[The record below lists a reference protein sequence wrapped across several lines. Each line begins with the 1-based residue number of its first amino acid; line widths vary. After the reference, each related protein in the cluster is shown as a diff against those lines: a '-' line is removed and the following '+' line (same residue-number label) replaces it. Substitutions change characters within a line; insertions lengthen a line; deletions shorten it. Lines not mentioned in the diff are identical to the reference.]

1 MQSRVEMNDEYIA
14 LDCALLAC
22 RETGIEARLRKIKRS
37 QNGKG
42 VNTKMELNIQA
53 PKPNGNSNG
62 HMPLTRKS
70 RPVKADYV
78 HSTHISIFDPNK
90 YMLKLPKTKK
100 IVGDNGMVR
109 WEKTETDYLPV
120 AARIAWF
127 RKDHPYWSIMT
138 KVEKWGDKAVVMKA
152 TIKDML
158 GTVIATARKK
168 ETEIGFPDYI
178 EKAETGAI
186 GRALAMCGY
195 GTLQAPEFDEQDRLA
210 DAPVEKQN
218 AN

>member
-1 MQSRVEMNDEYIA
+1 
-14 LDCALLAC
+14 
-22 RETGIEARLRKIKRS
+22 
-37 QNGKG
+37 
-42 VNTKMELNIQA
+42 MELNMQT
-53 PKPNGNSNG
+53 PKTNGMSNG
-62 HMPLTRKS
+62 HLMLNKKS
-70 RPVKADYV
+70 RSIQTDSLPD
-78 HSTHISIFDPNK
+78 SHISIFDPNK
-90 YMLKLPKTKK
+90 YMLKLPKTTK
-100 IVGDNGMVR
+100 VSLPNGQVR
-109 WEKTETDYLPV
+109 WEKTEVDYLPV

-127 RKDHPYWSIMT
+127 RKDHPLWSIMT
-138 KVEKWGDKAVVMKA
+138 KAEKWGDKAVVMKA

-210 DAPVEKQN
+210 DTPVEKKN

>member
-1 MQSRVEMNDEYIA
+1 MEVNI
-14 LDCALLAC
+14 
-22 RETGIEARLRKIKRS
+22 ET
-37 QNGKG
+37 
-42 VNTKMELNIQA
+42 
-53 PKPNGNSNG
+53 PKTNRISNG
-62 HMPLTRKS
+62 HLMLNKKS
-70 RPVKADYV
+70 RLEKAD
-78 HSTHISIFDPNK
+78 SPSNGHISIFDPNK

-127 RKDHPYWSIMT
+127 RREHPLWSIIT
-138 KVEKWGDKAVVMKA
+138 EVEQLANKAVVMKT

-210 DAPVEKQN
+210 DTPVEKKN

>member
-1 MQSRVEMNDEYIA
+1 
-14 LDCALLAC
+14 
-22 RETGIEARLRKIKRS
+22 
-37 QNGKG
+37 
-42 VNTKMELNIQA
+42 MEQIIQT
-53 PKPNGNSNG
+53 PKTNGNG
-62 HMPLTRKS
+62 HITRKS
-70 RPVKADYV
+70 RSFLTDSISNG
-78 HSTHISIFDPNK
+78 HSSTFDPMK

-100 IVGDNGMVR
+100 VSLGNGQVKF
-109 WEKTETDYLPV
+109 EKTETDYLPV

-127 RKDHPYWSIMT
+127 RKDHTYWSIVT
-138 KVEKWGDKAVVMKA
+138 DVEQLADKAVVMKA
-152 TIKDML
+152 TIKDMQ

-168 ETEIGFPDYI
+168 ETEAHFPDYI

-210 DAPVEKQN
+210 DAPAEKTN

>member
-1 MQSRVEMNDEYIA
+1 
-14 LDCALLAC
+14 
-22 RETGIEARLRKIKRS
+22 
-37 QNGKG
+37 
-42 VNTKMELNIQA
+42 MEVNIQTS
-53 PKPNGNSNG
+53 KTNGNGNG
-62 HMPLTRKS
+62 HLQIKKS
-70 RPVKADYV
+70 HPVTDGSLSKV
-78 HSTHISIFDPNK
+78 HHSTFDPMK

-100 IVGDNGMVR
+100 VSLPNGQVR
-109 WEKTETDYLPV
+109 FEKTETDYLPV

-127 RKDHPYWSIMT
+127 RKDHPYWTIIT

-152 TIKDML
+152 IIKDML
-158 GTVIATARKK
+158 GNVIAMARKK

-210 DAPVEKQN
+210 DTPVVKN

>member
-1 MQSRVEMNDEYIA
+1 MEQN
-14 LDCALLAC
+14 L
-22 RETGIEARLRKIKRS
+22 ET
-37 QNGKG
+37 
-42 VNTKMELNIQA
+42 
-53 PKPNGNSNG
+53 PKTNGNGNG
-62 HMPLTRKS
+62 HLLIAKKS
-70 RPVKADYV
+70 RPEKADSI
-78 HSTHISIFDPNK
+78 HNGHISIFDPNK

-100 IVGDNGMVR
+100 VTLDNGMVK

-127 RKDHPYWSIMT
+127 RKDHPYWSIIT

-158 GTVIATARKK
+158 GMVIATARKK
-168 ETEIGFPDYI
+168 ETEMGFPDYI

-210 DAPVEKQN
+210 DAPVEK
-218 AN
+218 AKSKS

>member
-1 MQSRVEMNDEYIA
+1 
-14 LDCALLAC
+14 
-22 RETGIEARLRKIKRS
+22 
-37 QNGKG
+37 
-42 VNTKMELNIQA
+42 MELNTQTQ
-53 PKPNGNSNG
+53 PTNGKANG
-62 HMPLTRKS
+62 HLLVTEKS
-70 RPVKADYV
+70 R
-78 HSTHISIFDPNK
+78 STKTDSHTNVHISIFDPNK

-100 IVGDNGMVR
+100 VVGENGMVR

-127 RKDHPYWSIMT
+127 RKDNPLWSIIT
-138 KVEKWGDKAVVMKA
+138 EVEQLADKAVVMKA

-210 DAPVEKQN
+210 DTPVEKKN

>member
-1 MQSRVEMNDEYIA
+1 
-14 LDCALLAC
+14 
-22 RETGIEARLRKIKRS
+22 
-37 QNGKG
+37 
-42 VNTKMELNIQA
+42 MELNTQRQLT
-53 PKPNGNSNG
+53 NGKANGHLLVTEKSRSEKTDSPSNG
-62 HMPLTRKS
+62 
-70 RPVKADYV
+70 
-78 HSTHISIFDPNK
+78 HISIFDPNK

-100 IVGDNGMVR
+100 VIGDNGMVK
-109 WEKTETDYLPV
+109 WEKKETDYLPV

-127 RKDHPYWSIMT
+127 RKDHPYWSIIT
-138 KVEKWGDKAVVMKA
+138 EVEQLADKAIVIKA
-152 TIKDML
+152 IIKDMT
-158 GTVIATARKK
+158 GQIIATARKK

-210 DAPVEKQN
+210 DAPLEKKN